1 MKYIAN
7 ILTDKTFIDNELYN
21 VVSSKDKLISGI
33 PTLVV
38 GWEYTKKLYANANIL
53 EWSIDR
59 DTYWTYGKREKR
71 NKYEEN
77 IINFKKLALTRF
89 IKSVKYIYYSIITIS
104 NDEREYI
111 LKLLSKD
118 DGSYIYI
125 CNDIIYV
132 LDSENNTVIGFSLK
146 EIDYIGKDRKN
157 IFHLIYKNTKNV
169 IIDLKDTLSYDAKS
183 MINGYNYVIPYLYS

>member
-33 PTLVV
+33 PTLVI

-132 LDSENNTVIGFSLK
+132 LDNENNTVIGFSLK

-169 IIDLKDTLSYDAKS
+169 IIDLKDTLSYDAIS